1 METAKAKRTA
11 LRKSFTVCANNVE
24 KVIKDEKSSSGELFA
39 QQKLL
44 FDKFTRLEEIQET
57 VAAAILDD
65 EVLASS
71 FEKDFE
77 EAESYRDRFCSLS
90 VALEQII
97 QRAAVEIS
105 ANSDVLEAAKMR
117 LPKIELL
124 EFLSEEKICGIVP
137 KITERNVIYEL
148 EKRKIDVPDVGCP
161 VSDIDILLGAD
172 NLGLIYT
179 GKHIKLDCGLT
190 AVGTHLGFT
199 LMGKGTET
207 NEVKSLTVT
216 NESHNPKCVINMFS
230 SQILSLDAKELWSL
244 ETIGIRD
251 PIEVFKR
258 KELNS
263 ESMTRFENELDILP
277 SGRYTKYHKLKLKAT
292 CLVTN
297 F

>member
-24 KVIKDEKSSSGELFA
+24 KVIKDEKTSSGELFA

-117 LPKIELL
+117 LPKIELFFEPSISSL
-124 EFLSEEKICGIVP
+124 CHPCLQQVFCCLGVVSSLAGVDP
-137 KITERNVIYEL
+137 KKST
-148 EKRKIDVPDVGCP
+148 P
-161 VSDIDILLGAD
+161 
-172 NLGLIYT
+172 T
-179 GKHIKLDCGLT
+179 MGLT
-190 AVGTHLGFT
+190 LEEPSMNSKIWIG
-199 LMGKGTET
+199 
-207 NEVKSLTVT
+207 VKSNRRQSYKV
-216 NESHNPKCVINMFS
+216 
-230 SQILSLDAKELWSL
+230 
-244 ETIGIRD
+244 
-251 PIEVFKR
+251 
-258 KELNS
+258 
-263 ESMTRFENELDILP
+263 
-277 SGRYTKYHKLKLKAT
+277 
-292 CLVTN
+292 
-297 F
+297 